1 MAARQL
7 HLVAMASDTVNI
19 GLRLPT
25 WLRDRL
31 AAVAA
36 ALPGRSMNSEITDR
50 LAASLQP
57 NRGLLRLLEAIDL
70 PKTVRIATPT
80 TSAAVDRILTACREL
95 GADRVTVAARA
106 DDLNYAQ
113 LVVLV
118 ESSSLLAIA
127 DDTCLSMARG
137 SRILDVEDLFRNLD
151 GLGLLAS
158 ARMFTEP
165 VPHTHDMAPAAAID
179 AMVKTSRPVPLD
191 LGKFLDVLS
200 GHGLF
205 DESRFRVGSATA
217 PA

>member
-1 MAARQL
+1 MAS
-7 HLVAMASDTVNI
+7 SDTVNI
-19 GLRLPT
+19 GVRLPT

-36 ALPGRSMNSEITDR
+36 TLPGRSMNSEITDR
-50 LAASLQP
+50 LAASLLP

-70 PKTVRIATPT
+70 PKAVRIATPT
-80 TSAAVDRILTACREL
+80 TSAAVERILTACREL

-106 DDLNYAQ
+106 DDLNHAQ

-118 ESSSLLAIA
+118 ESSSLVAIA
-127 DDTCLSMARG
+127 DDTSLSMARG

-158 ARMFTEP
+158 ARMLTQHVPDTRGLEP
-165 VPHTHDMAPAAAID
+165 AEAID
-179 AMVKTSRPVPLD
+179 VIAKASRGAPLD
-191 LGKFLDVLS
+191 LAQFLGALS

-205 DESRFRVGSATA
+205 DEARFRVGSAIA